1 VAPFIIEEC
10 LAEIKDFTNTPLVL
24 SKILTL
30 YFILQPMDS
39 MEQSEVKTLLIYTRF
54 FLMKDVNKTS
64 LIYLISLHL

>member
-1 VAPFIIEEC
+1 MAPFIIEEC
-10 LAEIKDFTNTPLVL
+10 LAEIKDLTNILLVL
-24 SKILTL
+24 SRILTL